1 VDLDQHRLTSI
12 NVFQVIARYPR
23 RIGRNAHIKS
33 HGSSTEDAATILR
46 TDSGATG
53 WGLLAWNTSVIE
65 RLLGQPL
72 SDIFNPSGEVI
83 DDATFMR
90 WNAVLR
96 GLTKRIVAD
105 AQSLIGRRLS
115 DIFNPDVGVIDDAA
129 SPFDFALHD
138 LAGHILGLPVYKLL
152 GGHGFRSVQCYD
164 GAIYLDDLDPEGNPR
179 GVEAVLQNCASDH
192 SIGFRAFKLKIGRGS
207 RWMHAEV
214 GRARDIEVTQAV
226 RATYPDCQIL
236 VDANDG
242 YACQDFLAYL
252 EGVADCD
259 LFWIEEPFPEA
270 EDDLIALKSYLND
283 GGLDTLI
290 ADGEGDE
297 SEETKLLELARMGL
311 IDVALFDVIWY
322 GLTAWRRI
330 MPTLAELGVRASP
343 HAWGSPL
350 KTLYAAQIAAGLGNV
365 VTVEGVPGLTE
376 GVDTSGYALQE
387 GELSIPDRP
396 GFGISLIDGEDH
408 LV

>member
-1 VDLDQHRLTSI
+1 VNLDTHRLSSI
-12 NVFQVIARYPR
+12 KVIQVAARYPR
-23 RIGRNAHIKS
+23 RIGRNAHVKS
-33 HGSSTEDAATILR
+33 HGSGTEDAAIILR

-53 WGLLAWNTSVIE
+53 WGLLAWNTSIIE
-65 RLLGQPL
+65 RLLGRPL
-72 SDIFNPSGEVI
+72 GDIFNPRGDVI
-83 DDATFMR
+83 DDATFMS

-96 GLTKRIVAD
+96 DLTKRLVAD

-129 SPFDFALHD
+129 SPLDFALHD
-138 LAGHILGLPVYKLL
+138 LAGHILGLPVYRLL
-152 GGHGFRSVQCYD
+152 GDRGFRSVQCYD

-179 GVEAVLQNCASDH
+179 GIETVLQNCASDY

-207 RWMHAEV
+207 RWMDTEV
-214 GRARDIEVTQAV
+214 GCARDIEVTRAV
-226 RATYPDCQIL
+226 RAEYPDCQIL

-242 YACQDFLAYL
+242 YTCRGFLGYL
-252 EGVADCD
+252 EGVVDCD

-270 EDDLIALKSYLND
+270 EDDLFVLRSYLND
-283 GGLDTLI
+283 AGLGTLI

-297 SEETKLLELARMGL
+297 SEEAKLLELARKGL
-311 IDVALFDVIWY
+311 IDVALFDVVWY

-330 MPTLAELGVRASP
+330 MPRLAELGLHASP

-365 VTVEGVPGLTE
+365 ITVEGVPGITE
-376 GVDTSGYALQE
+376 GVDTSGYALRD
-387 GELSIPDRP
+387 GVLRIPDRP
-396 GFGISLIDGEDH
+396 GFGISLTDSEDH
-408 LV
+408 LA